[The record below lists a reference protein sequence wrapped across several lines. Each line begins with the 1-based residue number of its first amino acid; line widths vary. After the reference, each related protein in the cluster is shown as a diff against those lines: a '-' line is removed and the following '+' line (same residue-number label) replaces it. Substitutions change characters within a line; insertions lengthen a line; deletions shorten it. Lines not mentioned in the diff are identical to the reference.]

1 MSYARIVGTGSAL
14 PDRVLTNA
22 DLERM
27 VNTSDE
33 WIRSRTGIES
43 RHIASEGET
52 TTDLAETAARRALE
66 AAGVKAEE
74 LDMIIVG
81 TTTPDQI
88 FPNVGTMVQHRI
100 GANGCA
106 AVSCEAACAGFI
118 YALGIG
124 EKFIRVGE
132 AERVLVIGAETLS
145 RMTDWTDRTTCVLFG
160 DGAGAVVLA
169 PDEEHGVLRTQ
180 LYADGKY
187 SDLLYFPSGVS
198 KGFNDLKS
206 GKDFVRMHGNEVF
219 RVAVREFIKASKN
232 ILAATGLSADDL
244 DWFIP
249 HQANL
254 RIVEAVAKRVGI
266 PMEKIVVTIQEHGN
280 TSAASVPLAL
290 DVAVRD
296 GRVKPGQTLL
306 FEAFGGGFT
315 WGSALARF

>member
-1 MSYARIVGTGSAL
+1 MSYARIIGTGSTL

-22 DLERM
+22 DLEGM

-33 WIRSRTGIES
+33 WIRTRTGIER
-43 RHIASEGET
+43 RHIVSEGET
-52 TTDLAETAARRALE
+52 TADLAEAAARRALD
-66 AAGVKAEE
+66 AAGVKPEE
-74 LDMIIVG
+74 LDMILVG
-81 TTTPDQI
+81 TTTPDYV
-88 FPNVGTMVQHRI
+88 FPNVGTLVQNRI

-118 YALGIG
+118 YALAIA

-132 AERVLVIGAETLS
+132 AQRVLVIGAETLS
-145 RMTDWTDRTTCVLFG
+145 RFTDWTDRSTCVLFG

-169 PDEEHGVLRTQ
+169 PDEAQGILKTQ

-187 SDLLYFPSGVS
+187 RDLLYFPSGVS
-198 KGFNDLKS
+198 RGFNDLKS
-206 GKDFVRMHGNEVF
+206 GKDFVRMRGNEVF
-219 RVAVREFIKASKN
+219 RVAVREFIKAARR
-232 ILAATGLSADDL
+232 ILAAASLDPAEL
-244 DWFIP
+244 DWFVP

-254 RIVEAVAKRVGI
+254 RIIEAVAKRVGI
-266 PMEKIVVTIQEHGN
+266 SMDKIIVTIEEHGN

-296 GRVKPGQTLL
+296 GRIKAGQTLL

-315 WGSALARF
+315 WGSALLRF